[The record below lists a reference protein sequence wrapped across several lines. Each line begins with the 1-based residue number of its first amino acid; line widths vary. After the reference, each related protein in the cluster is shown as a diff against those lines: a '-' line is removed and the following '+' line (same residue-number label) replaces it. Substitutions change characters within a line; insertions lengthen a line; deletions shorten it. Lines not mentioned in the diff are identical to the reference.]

1 MVSPASKYCQSE
13 ARRLSAIVRERS
25 GAGHV
30 GLNGFPPWAMLAYHV
45 SAMNSKQD
53 SSEDIQGAAES
64 ALHDAASRL
73 KELLSELA
81 RSLRPFPAFLNM
93 SSVQAVELE
102 PSFTP
107 AADHGCVVVLPE
119 GEICEMDLSVM
130 PGIQG
135 VGIVGRRVYRL
146 CGHCHPTSLPGT
158 SPAGRVGMELVPG
171 HPDGPA
177 ARR

>member
-135 VGIVGRRVYRL
+135 VMDIDQVERFKELELSDEEYIVYAATAIRLLCQELRRR
-146 CGHCHPTSLPGT
+146 GG
-158 SPAGRVGMELVPG
+158 
-171 HPDGPA
+171 
-177 ARR
+177 